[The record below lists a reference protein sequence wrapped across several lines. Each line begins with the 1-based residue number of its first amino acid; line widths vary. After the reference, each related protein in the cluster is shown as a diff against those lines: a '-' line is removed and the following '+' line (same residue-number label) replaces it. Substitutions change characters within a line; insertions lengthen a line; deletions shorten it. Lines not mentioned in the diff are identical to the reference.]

1 MIIAQLSSAPIY
13 ASLGPRFA
21 AGLDWLADF
30 SPTQPDGRIDIDGD
44 NVFAL
49 IQSYETHPAA
59 EKKYES
65 HHAYA
70 DIQYL
75 AAGTEVI
82 HYAPVTALQSV
93 TPYDAERD
101 CMLYADSTA
110 STPLLLTPG
119 TFAVFLPAD
128 GHKPGCDHDNRRQI
142 KKVVIKVRL

>member
-49 IQSYETHPAA
+49 IQSYETQPAA

-82 HYAPVTALQSV
+82 HYAPVTALQPI
-93 TPYDAERD
+93 TPYDAEQD
-101 CMLYADSTA
+101 YVLYADPTA

-128 GHKPGCDHDNRRQI
+128 GHKPGCQDDPRQI